1 MLPMLMMRD
10 GEPEGDDA
18 LEPFFSSSGMSSC
31 VRVKTRCRLRVS
43 SFVQAA
49 SGCVSR
55 GSPHAA
61 PELLTSTSRPAGSS
75 LASSAARALQASRDC
90 RSAGREEAL
99 PPEGLPGCLA

>member
-1 MLPMLMMRD
+1 MLPILIMRE
-10 GEPEGDDA
+10 GEDS
-18 LEPFFSSSGMSSC
+18 LEPFFSRRGTSSC

-61 PELLTSTSRPAGSS
+61 PELLTRTSRPAGSRS
-75 LASSAARALQASRDC
+75 AREAARALQASRDC

-99 PPEGLPGCLA
+99 PPEGLPSSYFVSR